1 MKFNIPKII
10 KPLDLGVYDE
20 GMEGVE
26 LQVWVNP
33 TRDMLNDSVD
43 IQLELGK
50 IISAI
55 ENPDKEEIAKDLI
68 DGRFEATMD
77 RQYRWYSKI
86 LSQKTDET
94 THLPPDD
101 LKELADQDIALW
113 QFIRTAVNGMIASHR
128 EGIKKG

>member
-10 KPLDLGVYDE
+10 KPLELGTYDE
-20 GMEGVE
+20 GLKEIQ
-26 LQVWVNP
+26 LHVWVNP
-33 TRDMLNDSVD
+33 TRDMLNESVD

-50 IISAI
+50 IINSI
-55 ENPDKEEIAKDLI
+55 ENPKEETLNPEIL

-77 RQYRWYSKI
+77 RQYEWYSKI
-86 LSQKTDET
+86 LSQKTDDS
-94 THLPPDD
+94 THLPPED
-101 LKELADQDIALW
+101 LRELADQDIALW